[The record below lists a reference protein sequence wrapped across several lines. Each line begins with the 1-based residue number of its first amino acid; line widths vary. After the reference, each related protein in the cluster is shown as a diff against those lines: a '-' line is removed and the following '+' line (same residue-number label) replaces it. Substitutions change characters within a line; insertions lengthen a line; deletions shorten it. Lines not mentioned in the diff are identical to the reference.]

1 MIRTHSRY
9 IFLLITIFTFTGCKS
24 SHHATVDFADGSYSG
39 SLGKDGKKNGKG
51 VYRWLD
57 GSIYE
62 GEYKND
68 MRHGKGRFMWANGE
82 TYSGD
87 YRNDERTGKG
97 VYLWPDGSRYEGD
110 FLSGMRHGR
119 GIFVSSSGVIYEG
132 EWFDD
137 LQHGAGTLTY
147 PDGRIISG
155 IWRYGNLVTKPA
167 PLPSSSQKPTLTE
180 SPSPKVNEAKLIN
193 DSAQEN
199 RTLGEDQKTDVSRKT
214 APSSSTGLEQVVPP
228 PDNTALK
235 TDKGSGSQNLPAEQA
250 GLTKPSKEVE
260 FDTLK
265 GRNKKSNDDK
275 TDEAE
280 EPDWIGT
287 VAQAENIFV
296 TDLID
301 GIDTVSFKKNGVP
314 FSGSMRI
321 VDQNGNAQGE
331 VNLLNG
337 RLHGEEVFFDVEG
350 IVIERNFWS
359 HGRPVNP

>member
-9 IFLLITIFTFTGCKS
+9 IFLLITTLTFIGCKS
-24 SHHATVDFADGSYSG
+24 SHHATVEFADGSYSG

-97 VYLWPDGSRYEGD
+97 IYLWPDGSRYEGD

-119 GIFVSSSGVIYEG
+119 GVFVSSSGVIYEG

-167 PLPSSSQKPTLTE
+167 PLPTSSQKPILAE
-180 SPSPKVNEAKLIN
+180 SPSSKVNEAKLIN
-193 DSAQEN
+193 DSALEN
-199 RTLGEDQKTDVSRKT
+199 KILGKDQKTDVSRKIAST
-214 APSSSTGLEQVVPP
+214 SSTGIREVESPTE
-228 PDNTALK
+228 NTALK
-235 TDKGSGSQNLPAEQA
+235 ADNGSDSQNLPSEQPV
-250 GLTKPSKEVE
+250 LTEPSEGVE

-265 GRNKKSNDDK
+265 GRNKKANDDT
-275 TDEAE
+275 TDQTE

-301 GIDTVSFKKNGVP
+301 GVDTVSFKNNGAP
-314 FSGSMRI
+314 FTGSMRI
-321 VDQNGNAQGE
+321 VDENGNAQGE

-337 RLHGEEVFFDVEG
+337 RLHGEEIFFDSKG
-350 IVIERNFWS
+350 TVIERNFWNN
-359 HGRPVNP
+359 GRPVNP